1 MSKFVLDSSA
11 ILAFLNGE
19 KGGENLEPYL
29 YGGAVS
35 TVNVAEVLS
44 KLIENGHTSAT
55 AQEAFGLLQLK
66 VVDLDYQHA
75 RVAGELRLKTRTQGL
90 SLGDRCC
97 LATAIL
103 MKAPA
108 VTADSAWRKL
118 SVCKIETIR

>member
-29 YGGAVS
+29 YSGAVS
-35 TVNVAEVLS
+35 SVNVAEVLS
-44 KLIENGHTSAT
+44 KLIENGHTSST
-55 AQEAFGLLQLK
+55 AQEALGLLQLN
-66 VVDLDYQHA
+66 VVNLDYEHA
-75 RVAGELRLKTRTQGL
+75 RVASELRMKTRTHGL

-108 VTADSAWRKL
+108 VTADSAWRNL
-118 SVCKIETIR
+118 TVCKIETIR